1 MSKDPIFGLFLTN
14 FVIFETRSFSKK
26 KIILYHTH
34 PQMGINTMEKVSG
47 KSKDPIPRRLWEK
60 MTDRWKDE
68 MTP

>member
-1 MSKDPIFGLFLTN
+1 MNFN
-14 FVIFETRSFSKK
+14 FVPTCINLKQGVYKKKK

>member
-1 MSKDPIFGLFLTN
+1 M
-14 FVIFETRSFSKK
+14 
-26 KIILYHTH
+26 IILYHTH
-34 PQMGINTMEKVSG
+34 SQMGLNTIEKVSG